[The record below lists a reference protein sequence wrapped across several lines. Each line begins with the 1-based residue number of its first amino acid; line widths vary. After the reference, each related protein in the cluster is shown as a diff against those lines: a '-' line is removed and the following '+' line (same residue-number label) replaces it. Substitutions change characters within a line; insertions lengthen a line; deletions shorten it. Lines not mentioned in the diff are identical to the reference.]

1 MSDDGVMLV
10 TGGSRGIGAAT
21 ARLAAG
27 RGWDVVISYVA
38 DVDAAASVVE
48 ACRAT
53 GVRAEA
59 VRADVRA
66 EDDVLAMFEAV
77 DRVGRLAALVNNAGT
92 LGRAARLDEFDVE
105 RLRTV
110 FDVNVIGAVVVLREA
125 VRRMSTRHGGRGG
138 AIVNVSSAA
147 AYLGSPNEYIDYAG
161 TKGALDSITIGLSK
175 EVATEGIRVNGVRPG
190 LIYTDIHALSGIVDR
205 VDRLAPTTPMQRGG
219 RPEEVAEAIVWLL
232 SDAASY
238 VTGTFVNCTGGR

>member
-1 MSDDGVMLV
+1 MMV

-27 RGWDVVISYVA
+27 RGWDVCISYMSDSEAASEVVA
-38 DVDAAASVVE
+38 D
-48 ACRAT
+48 CRAA

-59 VRADVRA
+59 VRADISREA
-66 EDDVLAMFEAV
+66 DVMAMFAAA
-77 DRVGRLAALVNNAGT
+77 DDLGPLAALANNAGT
-92 LGRAARLDEFDVE
+92 LERACRLDEFDVG
-105 RLRTV
+105 RLRRV
-110 FDVNVIGAVVVLREA
+110 FELNVVGAIVVLREA

-147 AYLGSPNEYIDYAG
+147 AYLGSPNEYIDYAAS
-161 TKGALDSITIGLSK
+161 KGALDTVTIGLSK
-175 EVATEGIRVNGVRPG
+175 EVAAEGIRVNGVRPG
-190 LIYTDIHALSGIVDR
+190 LIYTDIHARSGIVDR

-219 RPEEVAEAIVWLL
+219 QPHEVAEAIVWLL

-238 VTGTFVNCTGGR
+238 VTGTFVNCAGGR